1 MESLRVGGLPSSAFP
16 PPCPGLPMDP
26 SPESVAA
33 TATSESAQAGS
44 PSGKGEESSIR
55 AHVLIVDD
63 SYMVAEMLS
72 NFLGKQG
79 CSISYALDGSSA
91 LEQIRRQPPDL
102 IIADWVMPSLNGLD
116 LCRQLRK
123 SPEYAWVYYIIM
135 TAREGND
142 NMERALEAGADEF
155 LSKPFQSAELMTR
168 VRAGLRIVES
178 RRQQHLIKTGQE
190 RSPSPPKSIGL
201 AVGNRQDLVT
211 RLPLR
216 VAQARAQSEPLSLFV
231 LRLANLSVL
240 SQGLE
245 AQTRAALLKL
255 FTDRLAHNLR
265 DGDDLF
271 CYDEGQFIIL
281 LSGSTLA
288 ATQIAAERCCQRMI
302 QDPFVVNG
310 QALPVQL
317 HFGTASLTDN
327 DDPKGVALLRRAAQA
342 MRDSRN
348 LHSSVL
354 TAPNAPTAP
363 EDLLKQLQELQTENE
378 TLRLE
383 LEHRLTE
390 LKDLQVQNLEL
401 KQQAQAPAP
410 NLATSPQGFS
420 GAAPPLLSPRK
431 PVQRRLKR
439 KMRRKSRHSLRRLF
453 RKKFYHC

>member
-1 MESLRVGGLPSSAFP
+1 
-16 PPCPGLPMDP
+16 MDP
-26 SPESVAA
+26 SPKSVAA
-33 TATSESAQAGS
+33 TATSESPQAGS
-44 PSGKGEESSIR
+44 VSGRGEDSSIR

-116 LCRQLRK
+116 LCRQLRQ

-178 RRQQHLIKTGQE
+178 RRQQHLIKTGQKQAS
-190 RSPSPPKSIGL
+190 SPTKSIGL
-201 AVGNRQDLVT
+201 EVGNRQDLVT

-231 LRLANLSVL
+231 LRLANLGSL
-240 SQGLE
+240 AQGLE
-245 AQTRAALLKL
+245 PQARAALLKL

-302 QDPFVVNG
+302 QDPFVVKG

-317 HFGTASLTDN
+317 HFGAASLMDS

-348 LHSSVL
+348 VHSSVV
-354 TAPNAPTAP
+354 TAPHPISVPDRVSGTESLELLNRLKELETENADLRQELEIRLKQI
-363 EDLLKQLQELQTENE
+363 EDLRQHHQELS
-378 TLRLE
+378 R
-383 LEHRLTE
+383 
-390 LKDLQVQNLEL
+390 KM
-401 KQQAQAPAP
+401 QAPAP
-410 NLATSPQGFS
+410 ELDRAGSLARRPFR
-420 GAAPPLLSPRK
+420 LRRRK
-431 PVQRRLKR
+431 LRQLCLKR
-439 KMRRKSRHSLRRLF
+439 QLSRSRRRPRLALG
-453 RKKFYHC
+453 RLTR

>member
-1 MESLRVGGLPSSAFP
+1 
-16 PPCPGLPMDP
+16 MDP
-26 SPESVAA
+26 SPKSVAA
-33 TATSESAQAGS
+33 TATSESLQAGS
-44 PSGKGEESSIR
+44 VSGRGEDSSIR

-91 LEQIRRQPPDL
+91 LDQIRRQPPDL

-116 LCRQLRK
+116 LCRQLRQ

-190 RSPSPPKSIGL
+190 RPLSPPKSIGL
-201 AVGNRQDLVT
+201 EVGNRQDLVT

-231 LRLANLSVL
+231 LRLANLGSL
-240 SQGLE
+240 AQGLD
-245 AQTRAALLKL
+245 ADGRAALLKL

-302 QDPFVVNG
+302 QDPFVVKG

-317 HFGTASLTDN
+317 HFGAASLMDS

-342 MRDSRN
+342 MRDSKN
-348 LHSSVL
+348 VHSSVL
-354 TAPNAPTAP
+354 TAPNPISAP
-363 EDLLKQLQELQTENE
+363 EDLLKRLQELETENAD
-378 TLRLE
+378 LRQE
-383 LEHRLTE
+383 LETR
-390 LKDLQVQNLEL
+390 L
-401 KQQAQAPAP
+401 KQIEDLRQHHQELSRKMQAPAP
-410 NLATSPQGFS
+410 ESTTAGSLAHRPFR
-420 GAAPPLLSPRK
+420 LRRRK
-431 PVQRRLKR
+431 LRQICLRRRLS
-439 KMRRKSRHSLRRLF
+439 RRRPRLALGRLSR
-453 RKKFYHC
+453 

>member
-1 MESLRVGGLPSSAFP
+1 
-16 PPCPGLPMDP
+16 MDP
-26 SPESVAA
+26 SPESIVVPQ
-33 TATSESAQAGS
+33 SETPQTGS
-44 PSGKGEESSIR
+44 SFGKADDGSIR

-91 LEQIRRQPPDL
+91 LEQIRRRPPDL

-116 LCRQLRK
+116 LCRQLRQ

-155 LSKPFQSAELMTR
+155 LSKPFQAAELMTR

-178 RRQQHLIKTGQE
+178 RRQQHLIKTGQKQV
-190 RSPSPPKSIGL
+190 PSPAKSIGL
-201 AVGNRQDLVT
+201 EVGNRQDLVT

-216 VAQARAQSEPLSLFV
+216 VAQARSQSEPLSLFV
-231 LRLANLSVL
+231 LRIANLSAL
-240 SQGLE
+240 SKGLD
-245 AQTRAALLKL
+245 AQARAALLKL
-255 FTDRLAHNLR
+255 FTDRLANNLR
-265 DGDDLF
+265 EGDDLF
-271 CYDEGQFIIL
+271 CYDEGQFIVL

-317 HFGTASLTDN
+317 HFGAASLMEN

-342 MRDSRN
+342 MRDSKN
-348 LHSSVL
+348 LHSSVV
-354 TAPNAPTAP
+354 TAPSPISAP
-363 EDLLKQLQELQTENE
+363 EELLNRLKELETENE
-378 TLRLE
+378 NLRQDLE
-383 LEHRLTE
+383 TRIAQIQDLQTQNLQLKEKIHQEKIQVTSLEHL
-390 LKDLQVQNLEL
+390 
-401 KQQAQAPAP
+401 PP
-410 NLATSPQGFS
+410 SQGFLTHERPQLIS
-420 GAAPPLLSPRK
+420 RK
-431 PVQRRLKR
+431 PIQRRLKR
-439 KMRRKSRHSLRRLF
+439 KPRRRSLYRSIYRRKLHRT
-453 RKKFYHC
+453 

>member
-1 MESLRVGGLPSSAFP
+1 
-16 PPCPGLPMDP
+16 MDP
-26 SPESVAA
+26 SPKSVAA
-33 TATSESAQAGS
+33 TATSESPQAGS
-44 PSGKGEESSIR
+44 VPGRGEDSSIR

-116 LCRQLRK
+116 LCRQLRQ

-178 RRQQHLIKTGQE
+178 RRQQHLIKTGQKQAS
-190 RSPSPPKSIGL
+190 SPTKSIGL
-201 AVGNRQDLVT
+201 EVGNRQDLVT

-231 LRLANLSVL
+231 LRLANLGSL
-240 SQGLE
+240 AQGLDT
-245 AQTRAALLKL
+245 QSRAALLKL
-255 FTDRLAHNLR
+255 FTDRLALNLR

-302 QDPFVVNG
+302 QDPFVVKG
-310 QALPVQL
+310 HALPVQL
-317 HFGTASLTDN
+317 HFGAASLMDN

-342 MRDSRN
+342 MRDSKN
-348 LHSSVL
+348 VHSSVL
-354 TAPNAPTAP
+354 TAPNPISAP
-363 EDLLKQLQELQTENE
+363 EDLLKRLQELETENADLRQE
-378 TLRLE
+378 LEMQLKQLEDLRQHNQELSQKIQDPGPELDRAGSLAHRPFRLRRRKLRQGCLRRRLSRRRLRLA
-383 LEHRLTE
+383 LGRLT
-390 LKDLQVQNLEL
+390 
-401 KQQAQAPAP
+401 
-410 NLATSPQGFS
+410 
-420 GAAPPLLSPRK
+420 R
-431 PVQRRLKR
+431 
-439 KMRRKSRHSLRRLF
+439 
-453 RKKFYHC
+453 

>member
-1 MESLRVGGLPSSAFP
+1 
-16 PPCPGLPMDP
+16 MDP

-44 PSGKGEESSIR
+44 LSGKGEDSSIR

-79 CSISYALDGSSA
+79 CSISYALDGFSA

-116 LCRQLRK
+116 LCRQLRQ

-168 VRAGLRIVES
+168 VRAGLRIVEG
-178 RRQQHLIKTGQE
+178 RRRQHLIKTGQG
-190 RSPSPPKSIGL
+190 RPPSSPKSIGL

-216 VAQARAQSEPLSLFV
+216 VAQARTQSEPLSLFV

-245 AQTRAALLKL
+245 AQARAALLKL

-271 CYDEGQFIIL
+271 CYDEGQFIVL
-281 LSGSTLA
+281 LPGSTLA

-354 TAPNAPTAP
+354 TAPNAPSAP
-363 EDLLKQLQELQTENE
+363 EDLLKQLRELQTENE
-378 TLRLE
+378 RLRQE

-390 LKDLQVQNLEL
+390 LKELQVQNLEL
-401 KQQAQAPAP
+401 KQRAQSSAPDLAP
-410 NLATSPQGFS
+410 SPQGFL
-420 GAAPPLLSPRK
+420 GAASPPSPRR
-431 PVQRRLKR
+431 PIQRRLKR
-439 KMRRKSRHSLRRLF
+439 KMRRKPKHSLRRLF
-453 RKKFYHC
+453 RKTSHYC